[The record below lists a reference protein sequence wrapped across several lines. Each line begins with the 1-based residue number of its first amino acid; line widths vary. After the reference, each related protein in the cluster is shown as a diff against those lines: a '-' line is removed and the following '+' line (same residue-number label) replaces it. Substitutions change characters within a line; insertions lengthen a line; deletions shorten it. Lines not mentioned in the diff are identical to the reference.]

1 MDQAQQLALRNDIL
15 TMPVSDSMFSLH
27 NTNAH
32 SQHSFNT
39 YIEERVPYLCNVN
52 CLMKIDISVLKLPD
66 EKERQELISVQ
77 KRKEQYCNEDNVYRT
92 TQL

>member
-1 MDQAQQLALRNDIL
+1 
-15 TMPVSDSMFSLH
+15 
-27 NTNAH
+27 
-32 SQHSFNT
+32 
-39 YIEERVPYLCNVN
+39 
-52 CLMKIDISVLKLPD
+52 MKIDISVLKLPD